1 MPDEARLRE
10 RARAALQNGK
20 IPTGRASET
29 WGGPGVGNECA
40 ICQRSIT
47 KAEMELELQF
57 ERDASDPGLGKY
69 HVHPR
74 CFAAFELE
82 RTKAPQS

>member
-1 MPDEARLRE
+1 MPDRNPPP
-10 RARAALQNGK
+10 RAVRTALQNGL
-20 IPTGRASET
+20 IPIGRASET
-29 WGGPGVGNECA
+29 CGGPGVGNECA
-40 ICQRSIT
+40 IFQRSIT
-47 KAEMELELQF
+47 KAEMALELQF